1 MKLYPLILCIILF
14 AGAIFLSGCGS
25 GSGDDCAN
33 YCYQQDYPNCT
44 AGGWE
49 VSGTYPDCTC
59 NYICPEGGYD
69 EAQPAETEEESAD
82 EETSDESAA
91 AFATVT
97 HAYVDAVPVNWDGD
111 PAMDGIIVYPKLK
124 DASDESVHYE
134 GINIP
139 VDIEVWTMKFDENMV
154 EVKDRRIYSTSVTID
169 SWESGHVVDDL
180 MTTMGIQI
188 SYDLMPTLETESAY
202 GGVYIKMHMPDGT
215 VYDASQPVGVLVK
228 AI

>member
-1 MKLYPLILCIILF
+1 MIGGGQ
-14 AGAIFLSGCGS
+14 ARRSGA
-25 GSGDDCAN
+25 DDCYFLGTGRFRLGRWHLAMIPGVALQGPHVDRAIPRGAVALLHAKPRAN
-33 YCYQQDYPNCT
+33 APT
-44 AGGWE
+44 GGWE

-154 EVKDRRIYSTSVTID
+154 EVKDRRIYSTSLI
-169 SWESGHVVDDL
+169 L
-180 MTTMGIQI
+180 K
-188 SYDLMPTLETESAY
+188 L
-202 GGVYIKMHMPDGT
+202 
-215 VYDASQPVGVLVK
+215 VL
-228 AI
+228 